1 MKRRITVRGLL
12 KLMEDVGEFVLP
24 LSKMAPYGWKS
35 FEGRPIKDLDE
46 YFPSVVRQAADRLER
61 RGLVKIEKNETGWVV
76 KIVDKGKTQILKYGL
91 EELKP
96 KSGKWDG
103 KWRLVF
109 FDVAEPDKAKRD
121 LLRRYLVKLGMR
133 RMQES
138 VFVSPFDVSDEVKY
152 LREVLEI
159 PHEVK
164 MGVLEW
170 IENAEELKDIFE
182 L

>member
-1 MKRRITVRGLL
+1 M
-12 KLMEDVGEFVLP
+12 LP
-24 LSKMAPYGWKS
+24 MDKMAPYRWMHG
-35 FEGRPIKDLDE
+35 ERPIKDLDD
-46 YFPSVVRQAADRLER
+46 YFPSVVRRTADRLER

-76 KIVDKGKTQILKYGL
+76 KIADKGKTQILKYRL
-91 EELKP
+91 DELKS

-109 FDVAEPDKAKRD
+109 FDVAESNKRKRD
-121 LLRRYLVKLGMR
+121 LLRRYLTKLGMK

-138 VFVSPFDVSDEVKY
+138 VFVSPYDVADEIKY

-159 PHEVK
+159 PHGVK

-170 IENAEELKDIFE
+170 IENSEELKEVFE